1 MFRFMVW
8 IQKLDFPAGPMES
21 SQCMVWARHS
31 LFLNKSYLYIE
42 EYKVW
47 VKLYEV
53 LVVVVV

>member
-1 MFRFMVW
+1 MVW
-8 IQKLDFPAGPMES
+8 IQKLDFPAES
-21 SQCMVWARHS
+21 IESTQCMVWARHS

>member
-8 IQKLDFPAGPMES
+8 IQKLDFPAES
-21 SQCMVWARHS
+21 IEIAQCMVWARHS